1 MMSDW
6 THSSVDEIIDR
17 FARGDLSRAEARD
30 LAQASLESAAL
41 FDELTAT
48 AMAKAAA
55 AALNSRAYVEP
66 ARKAWW
72 RSPVMLVAA
81 SSFASLVIVSVLIAK
96 FSVTNKG
103 SIAPAGP
110 RIEATAPVLKPTLDF
125 SDGSSQPIL
134 LADDLQQFAR
144 EQPAQVFRGQ
154 EQSTRAPRQTGSVVL
169 IEGGLATFNLGSI
182 DGVAKGSEVE
192 VFTDQTFR
200 QRVGRLSVATIFR
213 EQARAP
219 LLSMSIQPHYAV
231 KISDSTHLTALLQQ
245 VDDLAAQGQA
255 THARE
260 IAEQSAHW
268 AQSANLT
275 PGEKALSLERVAQ
288 LDFQAGAIDEA
299 EARYRAALDLL
310 NTGRKISSGVK
321 ISIQNDL
328 ASVAILR
335 GDYDLAGKLLD
346 QENTSSD
353 QKSEASRLNNLG
365 VLAELHGN
373 KQQAESLY
381 AQALQSLGQ
390 VQDALQEQKLV
401 EANLTRIKG
410 MH

>member
-1 MMSDW
+1 MLAAASALA
-6 THSSVDEIIDR
+6 VLIIAG
-17 FARGDLSRAEARD
+17 FIATFSLSNKRRVTVRP
-30 LAQASLESAAL
+30 S
-41 FDELTAT
+41 LTA
-48 AMAKAAA
+48 
-55 AALNSRAYVEP
+55 S
-66 ARKAWW
+66 
-72 RSPVMLVAA
+72 
-81 SSFASLVIVSVLIAK
+81 
-96 FSVTNKG
+96 
-103 SIAPAGP
+103 APALMPTLNLSAGS
-110 RIEATAPVLKPTLDF
+110 TQPVL
-125 SDGSSQPIL
+125 
-134 LADDLQQFAR
+134 LANDLQQSLDQ
-144 EQPAQVFRGQ
+144 QPGQVFRG
-154 EQSTRAPRQTGSVVL
+154 EKESTRVPRQTGSVVL